1 MTKTL
6 WHKLCEKLTI
16 LKNQHTKNYYS
27 GDKAKEAK
35 QHVRTM
41 SRKYRTDIQ
50 RSVDK
55 SIIYDEIEPQRAQG
69 ETKIKVLNTDTV
81 SALIQEK
88 HDKTALLNFA
98 SYYNPGGGYLW
109 GTMAQEEALC
119 SESTL
124 YNVLSHKRFEMFY
137 EENGKN
143 VHNYLFT
150 NRGIYTPHVNFERSN
165 ICTPADVI
173 TVAAPNRR
181 RQASST
187 AEENSKA
194 LQERIDF
201 ILDIAQAQGVETL
214 ILGAFGCGVFGQN
227 PIEVAQYFKDSLNTH
242 HFNKVIFA
250 IMPDKL
256 NTNYLAFK
264 NVFIG

>member
-6 WHKLCEKLTI
+6 WRKLCKKVTI
-16 LKNQHTKNYYS
+16 LKNQHTKDYYS
-27 GDKAKEAK
+27 GNNAKEAK
-35 QHVRTM
+35 RHVRNM
-41 SRKYRTDIQ
+41 FRKYRTDIM
-50 RSVDK
+50 RSVNN
-55 SIIYDEIEPQRAQG
+55 SIIYDEIEPQQAQG
-69 ETKIKVLNTDTV
+69 TTTVKVLNTDTV

-88 HDKTALLNFA
+88 QGKTAVLNFA

-109 GTMAQEEALC
+109 DTMAQEEALC

-124 YNVLSHKRFEMFY
+124 YNVLSHKRFETFY
-137 EENGKN
+137 EENGKD
-143 VHNYLFT
+143 VHDYLFT
-150 NRGIYTPHVNFERSN
+150 NRGIYSPHINFERN
-165 ICTPADVI
+165 GICTPADVI

-187 AEENSKA
+187 EEENSKA
-194 LQERIDF
+194 LKERIDF

-227 PIEVAQYFKDSLNTH
+227 PTEVAQYFQDGLDSH
-242 HFNKVIFA
+242 HFNKVVFA
-250 IMPDKL
+250 IMPDKI

-264 NVFIG
+264 AIFE

>member
-124 YNVLSHKRFEMFY
+124 YNVHD
-137 EENGKN
+137 
-143 VHNYLFT
+143 YLFT

-201 ILDIAQAQGVETL
+201 ILDIAQAQG
-214 ILGAFGCGVFGQN
+214 
-227 PIEVAQYFKDSLNTH
+227 
-242 HFNKVIFA
+242 
-250 IMPDKL
+250 
-256 NTNYLAFK
+256 
-264 NVFIG
+264 